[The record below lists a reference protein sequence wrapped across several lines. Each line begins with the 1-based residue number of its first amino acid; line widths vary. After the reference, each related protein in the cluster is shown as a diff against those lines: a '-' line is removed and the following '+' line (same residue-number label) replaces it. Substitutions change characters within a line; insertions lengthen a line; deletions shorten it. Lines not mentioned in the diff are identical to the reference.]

1 MSYRIGIDAGSKTV
15 KVVVVEEDGSIV
27 HSVYRRHRA
36 DIRTTLGEVLHD
48 LRWRCGDLHG
58 RMAVTGSA
66 GIALS
71 ELLGLPFVQE
81 VVATTRAVRDV
92 YPGADAIIE
101 LGGEDAKVVYLTG
114 GLEQRMNATCAGG
127 TGGFIDTIAFMLGV
141 RPQDMS
147 GLALGASRLYP
158 IASRCAVFAQT
169 DVRPLLNAGAKTS
182 DVAASV
188 LEAVTRQTLSGL
200 ACGRPLTGTVVFLGG
215 PLEHIPDLV
224 SRFRSALGLTHET
237 GIKPRDAHLFAAK
250 GAALALDDDPDRA
263 SCDRAFSEIESLVS
277 ETVDSTDDLGH
288 FPPLFD
294 DEESLEEFF
303 ARHGQE
309 RMGRSRLAE
318 ASGPL
323 FLGVDAGSTTVKFA
337 VVDDEGMLAY
347 SDYRPTGGDV
357 LKTASDMLA
366 DLYRALPRPYGASTP
381 SVHIAHATVT
391 GYGEDL
397 LRAGLK
403 IDSGIVETAAHL
415 RAAQAFRPDV
425 SFVLDIG
432 GQDMKA
438 LWVRDGMIY
447 DAVLN
452 EACSSGCGAFVEGT
466 AHSLHISPTGFA
478 DAALR
483 APNPVDLGT
492 KCTVFMNSRVRHAQK
507 AGVLLGDLA
516 AGVAYSVVH
525 NVVYRIIGRRKAAS
539 IGDVAV
545 VQGGAFKSDAVLR
558 AFELISGIHAVRPD
572 TAHLM
577 GAIGAALAARDRS
590 RAVADKGMSPRSMLI
605 EEGAVAS
612 LTPKR
617 STARCC
623 GCENSCALSIVTFE
637 DARSLLSGNR
647 CNRAYGIVGL
657 SPVPA
662 EGGADDSRLEGL
674 TASAATGH
682 APNVVAL
689 ERSLLARL
697 KGCVATG
704 ARGAVHVGLMTS
716 FGMYEHLPFWHR
728 LFSELGF
735 SIIVPSRGV
744 LGARADEGLETIPSE
759 SACQSARITHRR
771 LFDLAQHGADAVFMP
786 SYLRNGRCP
795 VTSGYPNAVRDSVPL
810 VSEGALVLSSPL
822 LEAVDPKKSV
832 ASDHDRAALF
842 TCLSELAPAGSPIGA
857 REFDAAVDAALIAQQ
872 TFEKTVVRGAERAL
886 AWVHADGRRHG
897 IVLACRPYHIDQE
910 LSHGI
915 DREMERLG
923 FAVLPPLGLA
933 DRARE
938 LRRFSRLTMVDDY
951 ALTPWPPAKHTIG
964 LASLVARDPSL
975 DLVFLQSFG
984 CGYDALNADEAREAL
999 SSSGRP
1005 ATVLKID
1012 DMVDVAHV
1020 RIRLRTL
1027 AEAIAARDAFDGK
1040 REVDPSRPHDGEF
1053 DGRPPLPEA
1062 KRREPVPWLGGIEK
1076 ADVERARESMNP
1088 DVCFTAAVLAARLAR
1103 TTEADRSIRR
1113 VRVPHVCERCLIDA
1127 VPRMAKR
1134 VCGRVPEIEWED
1146 GWPSPPAREASPLL
1160 SSSLVSSGA
1169 ARPRVGIVGNALLCF
1184 DPLMNDGLADSID
1197 RLGCEPVLPDPAK
1210 LYVDDVR
1217 YLDQLDEFS
1226 AQGVRH
1232 VLYLLSFGCLKGH
1245 VSARGAMRALSRR
1258 YPDMPVTTLD
1268 YDPETSALNRENRIR
1283 LAIAAAHQSY
1293 NAPR

>member
-1 MSYRIGIDAGSKTV
+1 MSYRIGIDAGSKTI

-27 HSVYRRHRA
+27 HSAYRRHRA
-36 DIRTTLGEVLHD
+36 DIRATLGEVLHD
-48 LRWRCGDLHG
+48 LRWRFGDLHG
-58 RMAVTGSA
+58 RAAVTGSA

-101 LGGEDAKVVYLTG
+101 LGGEDAKIVYLTG

-169 DVRPLLNAGAKTS
+169 DVRPLLNAGARTS

-224 SRFRSALGLTHET
+224 SRFRTALGLTHET

-250 GAALALDDDPDRA
+250 GAALASDEDPDRA
-263 SCDRAFSEIESLVS
+263 PCDRTFSELESLAS
-277 ETVDSTDDLGH
+277 ETMHSADGLDHL
-288 FPPLFD
+288 PPLFD
-294 DEESLEEFF
+294 GDESLEEFF

-309 RMGRSRLAE
+309 RMGRRCLAE
-318 ASGPL
+318 ANGPL
-323 FLGVDAGSTTVKFA
+323 YLGVDAGSTTVKFA
-337 VVDDEGMLAY
+337 LVDDEGMLVY
-347 SDYRPTGGDV
+347 SDYRPAGGDV
-357 LKTASDMLA
+357 LKTASVMLV
-366 DLYRALPRPYGASTP
+366 DLYRALPRPYGASNP

-397 LRAGLK
+397 LCAGLK
-403 IDSGIVETAAHL
+403 IDSGIVETSAHL
-415 RAAQAFRPDV
+415 RAARAFRPDV

-438 LWVRDGMIY
+438 LWVRDGMIC

-466 AHSLHISPTGFA
+466 AHALRTSPTQFA
-478 DAALR
+478 EAALR

-492 KCTVFMNSRVRHAQK
+492 KCTVFMNSRVLHAQK
-507 AGVLLGDLA
+507 TGALLGDVA

-539 IGDVAV
+539 IGNVAV
-545 VQGGAFKSDAVLR
+545 VQGGAFRSDAVLR
-558 AFELISGIHAVRPD
+558 AFELVSGIHAVRPD
-572 TAHLM
+572 VPHLM
-577 GAIGAALAARDRS
+577 GAIGAALAARDRVQAAADGRMDPQS
-590 RAVADKGMSPRSMLI
+590 TLVAEDQ
-605 EEGAVAS
+605 VAS
-612 LTPKR
+612 LAPTR

-623 GCENSCALSIVTFE
+623 GCENSCVLSIMTFG

-647 CNRAYGIVGL
+647 CSRAYGIGGR
-657 SPVPA
+657 SPVLA
-662 EGGADDSRLEGL
+662 EGEADDARLEGL
-674 TASAATGH
+674 TVSAGTRH
-682 APNVVAL
+682 APNIVEL

-697 KGCVATG
+697 KGCATVG
-704 ARGAVHVGLMTS
+704 PRGAVHVGLMTT

-735 SIIVPSRGV
+735 SIIVPRQGV
-744 LGARADEGLETIPSE
+744 LDGRVGEGLETIPSE
-759 SACQSARITHRR
+759 SVCQSARITHRR
-771 LFDLAQHGADAVFMP
+771 LYDLAQHGADVVFMP

-810 VSEGALVLSSPL
+810 VSESALFLVSPL
-822 LEAVDPKKSV
+822 LEAVDPKKSAV
-832 ASDHDRAALF
+832 SDHDRAALF
-842 TCLSELAPAGSPIGA
+842 ACLSELAPAGSSIDA
-857 REFDAAVDAALIAQQ
+857 REFDVAVGAALIAQQ
-872 TFEKTVVRGAERAL
+872 TFEETVVRGVERAL
-886 AWVHADGRRHG
+886 AWVHADGGRHG

-915 DREMERLG
+915 DREMEQLG

-938 LRRFSRLTMVDDY
+938 LRRSSRLKMSDDD
-951 ALTPWPPAKHTIG
+951 ALVSWPPAKHIIG
-964 LASLVARDPSL
+964 LASLVAGDPSL
-975 DLVFLQSFG
+975 ELVFLQSFG
-984 CGYDALNADEAREAL
+984 CGYDALNADEVREAL
-999 SSSGRP
+999 PSSGRP

-1012 DMVDVAHV
+1012 DMVDAAHV

-1027 AEAIAARDAFDGK
+1027 AETIAARDA
-1040 REVDPSRPHDGEF
+1040 SDGEGKANPF
-1053 DGRPPLPEA
+1053 RPLGGESDDRPPLPEV
-1062 KRREPVPWLGGIEK
+1062 KRCEPMPWIGGIEK

-1088 DVCFTAAVLAARLAR
+1088 DVCFTASVLAARLAR
-1103 TTEADRSIRR
+1103 LTEADRSIRR

-1127 VPRMAKR
+1127 VPRMVKR

-1146 GWPSPPAREASPLL
+1146 GWPSSPAREVSPLL

-1184 DPLMNDGLADSID
+1184 DPLMNDGLADFID

-1226 AQGVRH
+1226 AQGVCH
-1232 VLYLLSFGCLKGH
+1232 VIYLLSFGCLKGH
-1245 VSARGAMRALSRR
+1245 VSARGAMRTLSRR

-1283 LAIAAAHQSY
+1283 LAIAAARQSY
-1293 NAPR
+1293 SAPW